1 MSSRGYFKSERVPY
15 ATIAHT
21 IFKATNATGSLQ
33 KKIKVHTQT
42 LLILDQITKFCNQKP
57 FGQSLNNDSL
67 TLITSY

>member
-33 KKIKVHTQT
+33 KKKIKVHTH
-42 LLILDQITKFCNQKP
+42 KHF
-57 FGQSLNNDSL
+57 
-67 TLITSY
+67 